1 MQILK
6 IAFDN
11 IKNLLIL
18 GMLVILWLFKESLH
32 V

>member
-18 GMLVILWLFKESLH
+18 GMLVISWLFKESFH